1 MSKKTSKKPQ
11 RTDDELI
18 AEHEEKIA
26 LIKQRKRKRE
36 LEKALEDG
44 KLSEDDQKR
53 FKILRG
59 KVTTLAKAMA
69 IIDEYED
76 SDKAL
81 EEMRDIVK
89 TLEGKMRAML
99 KKDDDKPVEKS
110 GEGSGEEEYEDED

>member
-11 RTDDELI
+11 RSDDELI

-26 LIKQRKRKRE
+26 AIKQRKRKRE

-44 KLSEDDQKR
+44 KLSEEDQKK

-59 KVTTLAKAMA
+59 KVTTLVKATA
-69 IIDEYED
+69 IVDEYED

-99 KKDDDKPVEKS
+99 KKDDDKPADKP
-110 GEGSGEEEYEDED
+110 EGDGDEEYEDED